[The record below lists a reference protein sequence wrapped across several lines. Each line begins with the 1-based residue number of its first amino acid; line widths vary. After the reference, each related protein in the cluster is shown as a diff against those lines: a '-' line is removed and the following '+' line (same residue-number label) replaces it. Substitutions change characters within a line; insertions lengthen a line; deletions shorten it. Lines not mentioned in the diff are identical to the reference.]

1 MYLESSYRSYVF
13 DSKEEIIDF
22 LKTVDENHAKLEVSV
37 NVEDRGVNGE
47 REIQISSIEELKDFL
62 EWCPDDMQV
71 NITIEA
77 PERRADG
84 KED

>member
-1 MYLESSYRSYVF
+1 M
-13 DSKEEIIDF
+13 
-22 LKTVDENHAKLEVSV
+22 EN
-37 NVEDRGVNGE
+37 

-62 EWCPDDMQV
+62 EWCPNDMQV

-77 PERRADG
+77 LERRADG

>member
-37 NVEDRGVNGE
+37 SVEDGGVNGE
-47 REIQISSIEELKDFL
+47 KRNTDIIY
-62 EWCPDDMQV
+62 
-71 NITIEA
+71 
-77 PERRADG
+77 RRTEG
-84 KED
+84 LS

>member
-1 MYLESSYRSYVF
+1 ME
-13 DSKEEIIDF
+13 K
-22 LKTVDENHAKLEVSV
+22 
-37 NVEDRGVNGE
+37 

-77 PERRADG
+77 LERRADG

>member
-1 MYLESSYRSYVF
+1 ME
-13 DSKEEIIDF
+13 K
-22 LKTVDENHAKLEVSV
+22 K
-37 NVEDRGVNGE
+37 
-47 REIQISSIEELKDFL
+47 EIQISSIEELKDFL

>member
-37 NVEDRGVNGE
+37 SVEDRGVNGE
-47 REIQISSIEELKDFL
+47 KRNTDIIY
-62 EWCPDDMQV
+62 
-71 NITIEA
+71 
-77 PERRADG
+77 RRTEG
-84 KED
+84 LS

>member
-47 REIQISSIEELKDFL
+47 KRNTDIIY
-62 EWCPDDMQV
+62 
-71 NITIEA
+71 
-77 PERRADG
+77 RRTEG
-84 KED
+84 LS